1 MTHKLIFSYFT
12 PSLLHS
18 PYFFMII
25 LSIVQLSQGTGRMN
39 FLTSWPCTVF
49 THFSNTKFI
58 QVNELCLVLMLL
70 CPSLVLLAVIKGQH
84 EHHGCCATRQCIC
97 KNLWSTLCSDTF
109 LSEPAVTSLVIWAA
123 GLEMLGPS
131 HHSHHLNTSI
141 FLIFPASYMSTL
153 RINCVQ
159 YILSA

>member
-1 MTHKLIFSYFT
+1 M
-12 PSLLHS
+12 
-18 PYFFMII
+18 MI

-39 FLTSWPCTVF
+39 FWNIHSWPCTVF
-49 THFSNTKFI
+49 THFSNTKCI

-70 CPSLVLLAVIKGQH
+70 CPLLVLLAVIKGEH
-84 EHHGCCATRQCIC
+84 EHHGCCATGQCIC

-109 LSEPAVTSLVIWAA
+109 LAEPAVTSLVIWAA
-123 GLEMLGPS
+123 VLEMLGPS
-131 HHSHHLNTSI
+131 HPATTVYLNTSI

-159 YILSA
+159 YILGA